1 VGYYEVF
8 MTNRT
13 GLTAVFCDDATIG
26 DVMKFYKTTEAIK
39 PTGV

>member
-1 VGYYEVF
+1 

-13 GLTAVFCDDATIG
+13 SLTAVFCDDTTDG

-39 PTGV
+39 NAGV